1 MTDVIQQPGS
11 ASPPSAPPGGGG
23 AGLRR
28 NILSM
33 PEVLTQSVAN
43 AAPSAAVSV
52 LPAIAFIYAGN
63 GAWLT
68 FVVATVTLVL
78 IGYSVSIFATRFA
91 SAGSFYVYNTKALG
105 SAGGFASG
113 WALVLGYIFTA
124 MATTCGV
131 AIYLGAFLTQIGLP
145 GGTTVAILLM
155 IAIDVLIASWFAYRD
170 IGLSA
175 RVSLVLEAISM
186 TIILVLFVIVF
197 ARKGISTDALALKGM
212 PTSGIGPG
220 IVIAIFA
227 FVGFESA
234 ASLGLEAKN
243 PYRSVP
249 RSVIISAVLVGV
261 FYIIGTLAQTTGFE
275 GAKVGFDK
283 APAPLFDLAGLMGVS
298 WFGYAMNLG
307 ITASNFACTLACI
320 NAGARILYQMGQDG
334 LILSA
339 VGRSHETNQ
348 TPHIGIYLSVPLM
361 VIGPFIIILSGHGPL
376 DVINWMGTTA
386 TFGFMLAYLLVA
398 IAAPLYLYRRGEPYM
413 APLIVGIIGAA
424 VMLYVYYASVIPIQP
439 WPLWLLPIIFVAW
452 MVIGFVWYFIVR
464 SRSPHVMA
472 QIGATHE
479 TNEELTRAS

>member
-1 MTDVIQQPGS
+1 MTDVVKPSGS
-11 ASPPSAPPGGGG
+11 ASPPTAPSGGG

-68 FVVATVTLVL
+68 FVIAIVALVL
-78 IGYSVSIFATRFA
+78 IGYSVSIFARRFA
-91 SAGSFYVYNTKALG
+91 SAGSFYVYNAKALG
-105 SAGGFASG
+105 PAGGFASG
-113 WALVLGYIFTA
+113 WALVLGYVFTA

-145 GGTTVAILLM
+145 GGTTVAVLLM
-155 IAIDVLIASWFAYRD
+155 IAVDVIIATWFAYRD

-175 RVSLVLEAISM
+175 RVSLVLEAVSM
-186 TIILVLFVIVF
+186 TIILVLFAIVF
-197 ARKGISTDALALKGM
+197 VRKGHLDGRTDPQGHADRRDR
-212 PTSGIGPG
+212 PG

-261 FYIIGTLAQTTGFE
+261 VLHHRHPGPDHRVRGRQDRVRQGP
-275 GAKVGFDK
+275 GAAVRPRRADGSVLDRLRDE
-283 APAPLFDLAGLMGVS
+283 PRHHGQQLRLHAGLHQRRLPDPLPDGP
-298 WFGYAMNLG
+298 GRHDPQLG
-307 ITASNFACTLACI
+307 RAFAHQQPDAAHRHLPGRA
-320 NAGARILYQMGQDG
+320 ADGAR
-334 LILSA
+334 
-339 VGRSHETNQ
+339 
-348 TPHIGIYLSVPLM
+348 
-361 VIGPFIIILSGHGPL
+361 PFVIILSGHGPL

-398 IAAPLYLYRRGEPYM
+398 IAAPLYLYRQG
-413 APLIVGIIGAA
+413 
-424 VMLYVYYASVIPIQP
+424 SPI
-439 WPLWLLPIIFVAW
+439 WLHW
-452 MVIGFVWYFIVR
+452 R
-464 SRSPHVMA
+464 
-472 QIGATHE
+472 
-479 TNEELTRAS
+479 RASSAGW